1 MAYRDN
7 RTRRIFRFICE
18 YQTFFGF
25 VPTLGEIADKE
36 GFSSNSGVIRHL
48 DKLERWGWIER
59 HHGQARSIRILRSCD
74 CEDLE
79 EPKAMRQHPTR
90 LFFRQR

>member
-7 RTRRIFRFICE
+7 RTRKIFRFICE
-18 YQTFFGF
+18 YHTFNGF
-25 VPTLGEIADKE
+25 APTLTEIAENE

-48 DKLERWGWIER
+48 DKLEQWGWIAR

-74 CEDLE
+74 DID
-79 EPKAMRQHPTR
+79 EPKAKSPYSTR
-90 LFFRQR
+90 LSFRRR

>member
-7 RTRRIFRFICE
+7 RTRNIFRFICE
-18 YQTFFGF
+18 YQVIHGF
-25 VPTLGEIADKE
+25 VPTLVEIAKHE

-48 DKLERWGWIER
+48 DKLEQWGWIER

-74 CEDLE
+74 EVE
-79 EPKAMRQHPTR
+79 EPTTKPQHRTR
-90 LFFRQR
+90 LSFRRR